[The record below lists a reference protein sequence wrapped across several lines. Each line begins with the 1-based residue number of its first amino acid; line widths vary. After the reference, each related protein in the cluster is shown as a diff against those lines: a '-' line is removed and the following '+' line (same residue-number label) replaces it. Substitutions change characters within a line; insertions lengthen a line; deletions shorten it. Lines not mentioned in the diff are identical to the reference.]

1 MNVILILSLVP
12 VLQDFLAFAKNFLI
26 ALKALPPTIAT
37 TNLEYYLVCHYLSK
51 SIFMKTSE
59 SLCLCHVS

>member
-12 VLQDFLAFAKNFLI
+12 VLQDFLAFAKHFLT
-26 ALKALPPTIAT
+26 ALKTLPPTIAT
-37 TNLEYYLVCHYLSK
+37 NLEHYLVCHYLSK
-51 SIFMKTSE
+51 RIFVKTSE